1 MSTKS
6 DELVYKIDE
15 DLQHYG
21 IKGMKWGV
29 RRAIGSD
36 GLIRRTAKNAK
47 KIDAA
52 PKSEDSKAVAG
63 LIKKANK
70 PKNIKSMSDEEIRL
84 TTDRVNL
91 ENNMKRLSKTTDNKK
106 IYKLKDRL
114 SNEEIR
120 AVNQRMQLEANLKE
134 SIRSA
139 NADTIKIG
147 NSLAN
152 IAAKTTVSVV
162 KTKSSDN
169 DLDVNT
175 VITALKKEAV
185 KESKNVVRDSV
196 NKSGASSFT
205 KALTNEALGKKKKK
219 G

>member
-1 MSTKS
+1 MSTES
-6 DELVYKIDE
+6 DNLIQSINSE
-15 DLQHYG
+15 LQHYG

-29 RRAIGSD
+29 RRPIGPD
-36 GLIRRTAKNAK
+36 GLIQRTAKNAR
-47 KIDAA
+47 KIDT
-52 PKSEDSKAVAG
+52 PKSGDSKAVAG
-63 LIKKANK
+63 LRKKATK
-70 PKNIKSMSDEEIRL
+70 TKNIKSMSDEEIRR

-91 ENNMKRLSKTTDNKK
+91 ENNMKRLAKTTDNKK

-134 SIRSA
+134 SIRNA
-139 NADTIKIG
+139 NADTIRIG

-162 KTKSSDN
+162 KTKASDN

-175 VITALKKEAV
+175 VISTLKKEAV

-196 NKSGASSFT
+196 NKSNVSSFT

>member
-1 MSTKS
+1 MSEKS
-6 DELVYKIDE
+6 DNLIQSIDSE
-15 DLQHYG
+15 LQHYG
-21 IKGMKWGV
+21 VLGMKWGI
-29 RRAIGSD
+29 RRPVGSN
-36 GLIRRTAKNAK
+36 GLIRKTAKNAK
-47 KIDAA
+47 KIDT
-52 PKSEDSKAVAG
+52 PKSEDSKAVSG
-63 LIKKANK
+63 LRKKATK
-70 PKNIKSMSDEEIRL
+70 TKNIKNMTDDEIRL

-91 ENNMKRLSKTTDNKK
+91 ENNMKRLAKTTDNKK

-134 SIRSA
+134 SIRNA
-139 NADTIKIG
+139 NADSIKLG

-162 KTKSSDN
+162 KTKASDN

-175 VITALKKEAV
+175 VISALKKEAI
-185 KESKNVVRDSV
+185 KESKSV
-196 NKSGASSFT
+196 ARETVNNSGASVFT
-205 KALTNEALGKKKKK
+205 KTLVNESLGKKKKK

>member
-1 MSTKS
+1 MSEKS
-6 DELVYKIDE
+6 DNLIQSIDSE
-15 DLQHYG
+15 LQHYG
-21 IKGMKWGV
+21 VLGMKWGI
-29 RRAIGSD
+29 RRPVGSN
-36 GLIRRTAKNAK
+36 GLIRKTAKNAK
-47 KIDAA
+47 KIDT
-52 PKSEDSKAVAG
+52 PKSEDSKAVSG
-63 LIKKANK
+63 LRKKATK
-70 PKNIKSMSDEEIRL
+70 TKNIKNMTDDEIRL

-91 ENNMKRLSKTTDNKK
+91 ENNMKRLAKTTDNKK

-134 SIRSA
+134 SIRNA
-139 NADTIKIG
+139 NADSIKLG

-162 KTKSSDN
+162 KTKASDN

-175 VITALKKEAV
+175 IISALKKEAI
-185 KESKNVVRDSV
+185 KESKSVARESV
-196 NKSGASSFT
+196 NNSGASVFT
-205 KALTNEALGKKKKK
+205 KTLVNESLGKKKKK

>member
-1 MSTKS
+1 MSKKS
-6 DELVYKIDE
+6 DNLIQSINSE
-15 DLQHYG
+15 LQHYG
-21 IKGMKWGV
+21 VLGMKWGV
-29 RRAIGSD
+29 RRPIGSN
-36 GLIRRTAKNAK
+36 GLIRKTAKNAK
-47 KIDAA
+47 KIDA
-52 PKSEDSKAVAG
+52 PKSEDSKAISG
-63 LIKKANK
+63 LRKKATK
-70 PKNIKSMSDEEIRL
+70 TKNIKNMTDDEIRL

-91 ENNMKRLSKTTDNKK
+91 ENNMKRLAKTTDNKK

-134 SIRSA
+134 SIRNA
-139 NADTIKIG
+139 NADAIKLG

-162 KTKSSDN
+162 KTKASDN

-175 VITALKKEAV
+175 VISALKKEAI
-185 KESKNVVRDSV
+185 KESKSVARESV
-196 NKSGASSFT
+196 NNSGASVFT
-205 KALTNEALGKKKKK
+205 KTLVNESLGKKKKK

>member
-1 MSTKS
+1 MSEKS
-6 DELVYKIDE
+6 DNLIQSIDSE
-15 DLQHYG
+15 LQHYG
-21 IKGMKWGV
+21 VLGMKWGV
-29 RRAIGSD
+29 RRPIGSN
-36 GLIRRTAKNAK
+36 GLIRKTAKNAK
-47 KIDAA
+47 KIDT
-52 PKSEDSKAVAG
+52 PKSEDSKAVSG
-63 LIKKANK
+63 LRKKATK
-70 PKNIKSMSDEEIRL
+70 TKNIKNMTDDEIRL

-91 ENNMKRLSKTTDNKK
+91 ENNMKRLAKTTDNKK

-134 SIRSA
+134 SIRNA
-139 NADTIKIG
+139 NADSIKLG

-162 KTKSSDN
+162 KTKASDN

-175 VITALKKEAV
+175 VISALKKEAI
-185 KESKNVVRDSV
+185 KESKSVARESV
-196 NKSGASSFT
+196 NNSGASVFT
-205 KALTNEALGKKKKK
+205 KTLVNESLGKKKKK

>member
-1 MSTKS
+1 MNTNS
-6 DELVYKIDE
+6 DEIINVELE
-15 DLQHYG
+15 LLHYG

-29 RRAIGSD
+29 RRPVGSD
-36 GLIRRTAKNAK
+36 GLIRRTTKNAK
-47 KIDAA
+47 KIDT

-63 LIKKANK
+63 LRKKAK
-70 PKNIKSMSDEEIRL
+70 KTKNIKNMTDDEIRL

-91 ENNMKRLSKTTDNKK
+91 ENNMKRLAKTTDNKK

-134 SIRSA
+134 SIRNA

-162 KTKSSDN
+162 KTKASDN

-175 VITALKKEAV
+175 VISTLKKEAV

-196 NKSGASSFT
+196 NRSDASAFT

>member
-1 MSTKS
+1 MSEKS
-6 DELVYKIDE
+6 DNLIQSIDSE
-15 DLQHYG
+15 LQHYG
-21 IKGMKWGV
+21 VLGMKWGI
-29 RRAIGSD
+29 RRPVGSN
-36 GLIRRTAKNAK
+36 GLIRKTAKNAK
-47 KIDAA
+47 KIDT
-52 PKSEDSKAVAG
+52 PKSEDSKAVSG
-63 LIKKANK
+63 LRKKATK
-70 PKNIKSMSDEEIRL
+70 TKNIKNMTDDEIRL

-91 ENNMKRLSKTTDNKK
+91 ENNMKRLAKTTDNKK

-134 SIRSA
+134 SIRNA
-139 NADTIKIG
+139 NADSIKLG

-162 KTKSSDN
+162 KTKASDN

-175 VITALKKEAV
+175 VISALKKEAI
-185 KESKNVVRDSV
+185 KESKSVARESV
-196 NKSGASSFT
+196 NNSGASVFT
-205 KALTNEALGKKKKK
+205 KTLVNESLGKKKKK

>member
-1 MSTKS
+1 MSTES
-6 DELVYKIDE
+6 DNLIQSINSE
-15 DLQHYG
+15 LQHYG

-29 RRAIGSD
+29 RRPIGSD
-36 GLIRRTAKNAK
+36 GLIQRTAKNAK
-47 KIDAA
+47 KIDT

-63 LIKKANK
+63 LRKKATK
-70 PKNIKSMSDEEIRL
+70 TKNIKSMSDEEIRR

-91 ENNMKRLSKTTDNKK
+91 ENNMKRLAKTTDNKK

-134 SIRSA
+134 SIRNA

-162 KTKSSDN
+162 KTKASDN

-175 VITALKKEAV
+175 VISTLKKEAV

-196 NKSGASSFT
+196 NRSDASAFT